1 MKILLI
7 SPKMDKPNGG
17 IAIWTEQYI
26 QGCKEKT
33 LDFEIVNTATV
44 GVRSINGN
52 AKRSFT
58 DEFIRTKRIFKDL
71 KSCLKK
77 NEFDVVHLNTSCG
90 TFGVIRDYFIAKKI
104 KKKSPK
110 AKIISH
116 FHCDIPF
123 QIHNSISKK
132 FLKKLVDLSD
142 DLLVLCTNSKQYLV
156 NEFRADSKKVP
167 NFINES
173 AILKGEKTIS
183 KDLKKVFFTGRVSKA
198 KGAFEIYSLAQK
210 YPEIDFDLA
219 GAVEEEMQ
227 AVDKPSNVH
236 LLGGLPHEEILSR
249 LDSADMFL
257 FPSYS
262 EGFSIA
268 LLEAM
273 ARGVPAIA
281 TDVGA
286 NKDMIEQGGGIII
299 PLENLDEKLC
309 SAFEEMKGYERRV
322 EMSKWCLNK
331 VKKYT
336 INEIVQ
342 SFIDIYKES
351 L

>member
-7 SPKMDKPNGG
+7 SPKMNKPNGG
-17 IAIWTEQYI
+17 IAVWTEQYI

-33 LDFEIVNTATV
+33 LDFEIVNTSTV
-44 GVRSINGN
+44 GVRSVDGN
-52 AKRSFT
+52 AKRNFT
-58 DEFIRTKRIFKDL
+58 DELVRTKRIFKDL
-71 KSCLKK
+71 KACLKK
-77 NEFDVVHLNTSCG
+77 KEFDIVHLNTSCG
-90 TFGVIRDYFIAKKI
+90 TFGIIRDYLIAKKI
-104 KKKSPK
+104 KRKMPN

-123 QIHNSISKK
+123 QINNAISKK
-132 FLKKLVDLSD
+132 FLKKLVKISD
-142 DLLVLCTNSKQYLV
+142 ELLVLCSNSKQYLA
-156 NEFRADSKKVP
+156 NEFGVDSKKVP
-167 NFINES
+167 NFIDES
-173 AILKGEKTIS
+173 SILKGEKIIS

-198 KGAFEIYSLAQK
+198 KGAFEIYSLARK
-210 YPEIDFDLA
+210 YPELEFDLA
-219 GAVEEEMQ
+219 GAVEEEIRIL
-227 AVDKPSNVH
+227 DKPNNVN

-273 ARGVPAIA
+273 ARGVPSIA

-286 NKDMIEQGGGIII
+286 NKDMIESDGGVIVS
-299 PLENLDEKLC
+299 LENLDNELC
-309 SAFEEMKGYERRV
+309 LALDKMKSYECRV

-336 INEIVQ
+336 INEVVQ
-342 SFIDIYKES
+342 SFIDIYRES